1 MPKPPQIPADSD
13 EKLPPTP
20 PAVMAVLILILLGL
34 MAATFKYTF
43 YPVMPAAWSK
53 IHETPAM
60 PMADVNKTLSDAG
73 AIIDFIKAVPGG
85 SVETWKKPHRT
96 GTWQITVNLK
106 NTPAGVV
113 YASEQVRCDITHF
126 PSFTRIWD
134 YPPPPPGAPPVPVIP
149 LANPAAAAPS
159 PFSAPT
165 PEPAAP
171 PAPAPV
177 PPPAPPAP
185 AKTTAAK

>member
-1 MPKPPQIPADSD
+1 MSQPPKTPADSD

-20 PAVMAVLILILLGL
+20 PAVMAVLVLILLGL

-43 YPVMPAAWSK
+43 YPVLPAAWSK

-60 PMADVNKTLSDAG
+60 PMADVNKILSDSG
-73 AIIDFIKAVPGG
+73 GIIDSIKAVPGG
-85 SVETWKKPHRT
+85 SIETWKKPHRT

-106 NTPAGVV
+106 NSPAGVV

-126 PSFTRIWD
+126 PSFTRTWD
-134 YPPPPPGAPPVPVIP
+134 YPPPPPGAPPVPIIP
-149 LANPAAAAPS
+149 LAKPEAAPS
-159 PFSAPT
+159 PVPT
-165 PEPAAP
+165 PV
-171 PAPAPV
+171 PV

-185 AKTTAAK
+185 TTTTAAAPLPAN